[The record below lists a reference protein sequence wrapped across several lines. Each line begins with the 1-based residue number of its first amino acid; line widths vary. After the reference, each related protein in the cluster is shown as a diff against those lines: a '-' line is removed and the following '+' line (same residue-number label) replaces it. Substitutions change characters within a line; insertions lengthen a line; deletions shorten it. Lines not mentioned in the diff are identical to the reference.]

1 MLSAFLIALREGVE
15 AALVVGIVLVYLN
28 RTGRANLA
36 RWVWGGVVAAVA
48 SSLAVAIALERWKV
62 SEDGFEGVLLLVA
75 AVFVVTMIVWM
86 NRVARHLKTEIE
98 KRVEKHAAK
107 SEFSAGIG
115 LATFVF
121 LMVVREG
128 AELALI
134 LRAVELSTEGLAVW
148 IGTILGLAVAVA
160 VGVFFFQG
168 TLKISLGKFFSATST
183 ILIIV
188 AVQLALTGV
197 HELSEAMWLPSSRVE
212 MAYVGPIV
220 RNEFF
225 FFTVILGA
233 AALLV
238 LREWMAARGRAAEN
252 VPDAAERRRLEWERR
267 KQRRWAF
274 ASAFTCTAVILI
286 LAAEFAYTRVTAT
299 TEARS
304 IQSDSGAV
312 RIPLVRDQRCEP
324 SHLQRGRER
333 NELALPR
340 HSKAQRKLG
349 HRARRLPDLR
359 HRRISPGW
367 FERRVPQL
375 RLRHLHPDDRRSG
388 RMQSRRRPLAHWKW
402 RAGDRRVEAGRSAG
416 AGSLISE
423 LLRNSSWSPSM
434 RFRETGDFMNR
445 NRWRFGDTAG
455 S

>member
-1 MLSAFLIALREGVE
+1 MLSSFLIALREGVE

-28 RTGRANLA
+28 RTGRSQLV
-36 RWVWGGVVAAVA
+36 RWVWGGVIAAVA

-75 AVFVVTMIVWM
+75 AVFVVSMIAWM
-86 NRVARHLKTEIE
+86 NHVARHLRAEIE
-98 KRVEKHAAK
+98 KRVERQAAK
-107 SEFSAGIG
+107 SESSAGIG

-134 LRAVELSTEGLAVW
+134 LRAVELSTEGLSVW

-160 VGVFFFQG
+160 VGLFFFQG

-197 HELSEAMWLPSSRVE
+197 HELSEAMWIPSSKVE
-212 MAYVGPIV
+212 MAYIGPIV

-238 LREWMAARGRAAEN
+238 LREWMSARTAPAEN
-252 VPDAAERRRLEWERR
+252 ATDAAERRRLEWERR

-299 TEARS
+299 TEARA
-304 IQSDSGAV
+304 IQSDSGVV
-312 RIPLVRDQRCEP
+312 RIPISEVSDSNLHIYSVDANGTNVRFMVIRKPNGNWGTALDACLICGTAGYRQEGSNVICRNCASAIYIPTIGEAGGCNPVGVP
-324 SHLQRGRER
+324 SHAE
-333 NELALPR
+333 N
-340 HSKAQRKLG
+340 
-349 HRARRLPDLR
+349 
-359 HRRISPGW
+359 
-367 FERRVPQL
+367 
-375 RLRHLHPDDRRSG
+375 
-388 RMQSRRRPLAHWKW
+388 
-402 RAGDRRVEAGRSAG
+402 
-416 AGSLISE
+416 GSLVIDIASLAE
-423 LLRNSSWSPSM
+423 ARS
-434 RFRETGDFMNR
+434 RV
-445 NRWRFGDTAG
+445 AK
-455 S
+455 